1 MYKKTFWTIE
11 RLRVWIHEELKSRN
25 IGSPSVITD
34 QLLAHVFGGNRVMLY
49 ADLDKPATPLELD
62 HLRKLVKR
70 ALEGEPVQYIVGES
84 FFLGRPYFVNNSTL
98 IPRASTETLVLLAS
112 DLIKE
117 SDSILEIGTGSGC
130 ISISLALKIK
140 KLSITATDCSEEAL
154 EIAQKN
160 AIRYNL
166 DSITFLNGS
175 FFDPIKKHSTY
186 SLIVPNPP
194 YIPSDEYKKL
204 DKIVLDWEP
213 RLALDGGSD
222 GLDVARKI
230 VKNASQFLNDQ
241 GCLIL
246 ELSTS
251 GATKIFDHL
260 QVSPFWKDISI
271 EPDEFGDYR
280 IVVAK
285 KDPNYL
291 KE

>member
-11 RLRVWIHEELKSRN
+11 RLRFWIYKELKSRN
-25 IGSPSVITD
+25 IGSASVITD

-49 ADLDKPATPLELD
+49 ADLEKPATPLELN

-140 KLSITATDCSEEAL
+140 KLSITATDCSKEAL
-154 EIAQKN
+154 EIAKKN

-175 FFDPIKKHSTY
+175 LFDPIKKHSTY
-186 SLIVPNPP
+186 SLIVSNPP

-204 DKIVLDWEP
+204 DKIVFDWEP

-222 GLDVARKI
+222 GLDVAGKI
-230 VKNASQFLNDQ
+230 VENACNFLDDQ
-241 GCLIL
+241 GYLIL
-246 ELSTS
+246 ELSTG
-251 GATKIFDHL
+251 GASKIFDHL
-260 QVSPFWKDISI
+260 QVSPFWKDISVK
-271 EPDEFGDYR
+271 PDEFGDYR

-285 KDPNYL
+285 KDPNYS